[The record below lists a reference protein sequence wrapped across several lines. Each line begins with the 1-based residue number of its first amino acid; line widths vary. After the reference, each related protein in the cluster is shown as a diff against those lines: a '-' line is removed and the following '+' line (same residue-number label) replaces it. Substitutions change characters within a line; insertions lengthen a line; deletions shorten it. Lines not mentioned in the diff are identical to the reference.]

1 MKKVMKKLWTLALL
15 TMVSTMAS
23 AEVVID
29 VNDSYPGGKVS
40 TTQDEPAADGS
51 VVVTITVT
59 PDDGYYI
66 DKSDILVVPTIPI
79 SGTRDGEPGF
89 DVKFDLAE
97 IEGED
102 YSDPTQAQS
111 YTFTVPEG
119 QGAWVK
125 EATFHEVIVIDN
137 NIGKDDGSKGGSD
150 NVTWEYDKDKNAL
163 LINGTGATR
172 DFTADDLPWASDLE
186 NITSVVIDKGVTGLG
201 DNIFAGCK
209 NLTIITIAN
218 TNQVLVLGK
227 DAIPANEGLEIDV
240 PGNLYN
246 EYLTTEGWD
255 KLAIVSTTGVAMT
268 GVTFGD
274 NNSYDTF
281 VSDNDVMIP
290 SVLYAYV
297 ISNISEKGL
306 ELTEVKGAI
315 PANTPV
321 LLFSE
326 KLKGDD
332 FKTANTKT
340 DVTVGTN
347 LLNVVTDED
356 GLTVSL
362 GEVWMLYNDVFY
374 YTQAGTIPKGGVYL
388 ANSSNA
394 SKTRSS
400 YPLGSRGD
408 TTGIVSLRTDGTLGL
423 SSNSAWYSLDG
434 RKYTTMPT
442 RKGIYI
448 KDGKKIIIK

>member
-1 MKKVMKKLWTLALL
+1 MKKLMKKVWLLVLL
-15 TMVSTMAS
+15 TMISTVAS

-29 VNDSYPGGKVS
+29 VNESYLGGTLS
-40 TTQDEPAADGS
+40 TTQGDPAEDGS
-51 VVVTITVT
+51 VVVTLTVK
-59 PDDGYYI
+59 PDDGYQIAKI
-66 DKSDILVVPTIPI
+66 DIVVIPTIPAQ
-79 SGTRDGEPGF
+79 TREGNPDIAAPYEL
-89 DVKFDLAE
+89 V
-97 IEGED
+97 GED
-102 YSDPTQAQS
+102 PTDLTEERQ
-111 YTFTVPEG
+111 YTFTVKSG
-119 QGAWVK
+119 FGAWVK
-125 EATFHEVIVIDN
+125 EATFHEVTVIDN
-137 NIGKDDGSKGGSD
+137 NIGKEDDSKGGSD
-150 NVTWEYDKDKNAL
+150 DVTWEYDETNNAL
-163 LINGTGATR
+163 RINGTGGTR
-172 DFTADDLPWASDLE
+172 DFAADNLPWKSDLD
-186 NITSVVIDKGVTGLG
+186 NITSVVIDKGVTSLG
-201 DNIFAGCK
+201 ENIFAGCK
-209 NLTIITIAN
+209 NLTVITIAN

-227 DAIPANEGLEIDV
+227 DAIPANEGLQIDV

-255 KLAIVSTTGVAMT
+255 KLTIVSTTGVAMT

-332 FKTANTKT
+332 FMTANTET

-347 LLNVVTDED
+347 LLNVVTKEE
-356 GLTVSL
+356 GLTVAL
-362 GEVWMLYNDVFY
+362 GQVWMLYNDVFY

-388 ANSSNA
+388 ANSSPE

-400 YPLGSRGD
+400 YPVGSRGD
-408 TTGIVSLRTDGTLGL
+408 TTGIVSLHTDGTLGIGGQ
-423 SSNSAWYSLDG
+423 SGWYSLDG

-442 RKGIYI
+442 QKGIYI
-448 KDGKKIIIK
+448 KDGIKVVIK